1 MPISNFDKNDFDWSI
16 LGLELEVRVDD
27 SEINLEQTVG
37 NGERP
42 NRWDTPRME
51 WLISQMDKYSPKR
64 GFQNF

>member
-1 MPISNFDKNDFDWSI
+1 MTKLKDFYWSI

-37 NGERP
+37 NGDRP

-51 WLISQMDKYSPKR
+51 WLTVALLFVS
-64 GFQNF
+64 